1 MHRDKLPQPIAV
13 GSRLRIVW
21 PSAHDGLL
29 GRVTSIDGTR
39 GMFYVRIDGERWR
52 HLPPIPVARHE
63 VVPADTENQE

>member
-13 GSRLRIVW
+13 GSQVRIVW

-29 GRVTSIDGTR
+29 GRVTSIDATR

-52 HLPPIPVARHE
+52 QLPPIPVVRHD